1 MKAIAFAPGH
11 ISGFFEPVYNA
22 NKAKTG
28 SRGAGINV
36 NLGAISDVSIKES
49 KNQVFEFYLN
59 NKKLDFPV
67 LYLAMKNMLGKNPV
81 NVQVKT
87 HLDLPLGQGFG
98 MSAAIAVS
106 ATYALAKII
115 NVSFADAMKA
125 SHYAEVQLKTG
136 LGDVIA
142 CCFGGIEIRRQPGIP
157 PWGDIEHIPGIFD
170 LVLCVVD
177 KKMDT
182 KKILSDSQRI
192 KTVINCGRDCT
203 RKLLEFP
210 TVENLFTISK
220 FFTKKTNLA
229 SERVIEA
236 IDAANEFGM
245 ASMCM
250 LGNSIFAMGQ
260 TNKLCKKLKSFGKVF
275 VCSIDK
281 QGARIVND

>member
-1 MKAIAFAPGH
+1 MKTIAFAPGH

-22 NKAKTG
+22 NKEKTG

-115 NVSFADAMKA
+115 NVVL
-125 SHYAEVQLKTG
+125 EVSKYVDNQAFH
-136 LGDVIA
+136 LGELLSTFLEYMIW
-142 CCFGGIEIRRQPGIP
+142 F
-157 PWGDIEHIPGIFD
+157 
-170 LVLCVVD
+170 CVSLI
-177 KKMDT
+177 KKWIQ
-182 KKILSDSQRI
+182 K
-192 KTVINCGRDCT
+192 
-203 RKLLEFP
+203 
-210 TVENLFTISK
+210 K
-220 FFTKKTNLA
+220 FF
-229 SERVIEA
+229 
-236 IDAANEFGM
+236 
-245 ASMCM
+245 
-250 LGNSIFAMGQ
+250 
-260 TNKLCKKLKSFGKVF
+260 
-275 VCSIDK
+275 
-281 QGARIVND
+281 

>member
-1 MKAIAFAPGH
+1 MRAIAFAPGH
-11 ISGFFEPVYNA
+11 ISGFFEPVYNEDT
-22 NKAKTG
+22 AKTG

-36 NLGAISDVSIKES
+36 NLGAISDVRINDS

-87 HLDLPLGQGFG
+87 YLELPLGQGFG

-106 ATYALAKII
+106 ATYAIAKII
-115 NVSFADAMKA
+115 KVPYADAMKA

-142 CCFGGIEIRRQPGIP
+142 CCFGGIEIRRRPGIP
-157 PWGDIEHIPGIFD
+157 PWGIIEHIPGMLD

-182 KKILSDSQRI
+182 KKILTDSQRI
-192 KTVINCGRDCT
+192 KTIINCGKDCT

-210 TVENLFTISK
+210 TVENLFTISQ
-220 FFTKKTNLA
+220 FFTKKTNIA

-236 IDAANEFGM
+236 IDAANEFGI

-260 TNKLCKKLKSFGKVF
+260 TNKLCTKLKSFGKVF
-275 VCSIDK
+275 ICSTDK
-281 QGARIVND
+281 KGARIVND